1 MEGKRVLVAMSGG
14 VDSSAAALL
23 LRQQGYEC
31 DGAMLRLYN
40 GEKAGTCCSADD
52 ADDARSVAY
61 RLGMKFYVFNETE
74 RFAREV
80 MDRFVAEYCAGH
92 TPNPCIDCN
101 RCLKFGALLDRAL
114 VLGYDYIATGHYAR
128 IDHQADGTAVLQKS
142 SCLER
147 DQSYML
153 YRLSQE
159 QLAMLLLPL
168 EGLEKPQVRQIARQL
183 GLVCADAPD
192 SQEICWLPDGDYAAF
207 IEQTLGKSEPGDFV
221 SPDGQVC
228 GRHKGLLHYTVGQR
242 KHLGVALG
250 YPVFIKEIDPEQ
262 NRIYL
267 ARTGE
272 EYASGVLLT
281 DCVIQPNLWLN
292 VEQKTAHVLV
302 KVRSRAPDA
311 PATVTLLGDG
321 RAQVIFDA
329 PQRAP
334 APGQSCV
341 IYRGAAVLG
350 GGFIQRQI

>member
-1 MEGKRVLVAMSGG
+1 MPG
-14 VDSSAAALL
+14 
-23 LRQQGYEC
+23 
-31 DGAMLRLYN
+31 
-40 GEKAGTCCSADD
+40 
-52 ADDARSVAY
+52 
-61 RLGMKFYVFNETE
+61 
-74 RFAREV
+74 
-80 MDRFVAEYCAGH
+80 
-92 TPNPCIDCN
+92 
-101 RCLKFGALLDRAL
+101 
-114 VLGYDYIATGHYAR
+114 

-272 EYASGVLLT
+272 EYAGGVLLT
-281 DCVIQPNLWLN
+281 DCVIQPNPWLN

-321 RAQVIFDA
+321 RAARLVFDT

-341 IYRGAAVLG
+341 IYRDAAVLG

>member
-1 MEGKRVLVAMSGG
+1 MSTKRVLVAVSGG
-14 VDSSAAALL
+14 VDSAVAVHL
-23 LRQQGYEC
+23 LRQQGYEVE
-31 DGAMLRLYN
+31 GIILEFSPVHKAAVEQAKVVAEQLGIRLHVRECHREFEQSVILPFCREY
-40 GEKAGTCCSADD
+40 KAG
-52 ADDARSVAY
+52 R
-61 RLGMKFYVFNETE
+61 
-74 RFAREV
+74 
-80 MDRFVAEYCAGH
+80 
-92 TPNPCIDCN
+92 TPNPCILCN
-101 RCLKFGALLDRAL
+101 PSTKFGLICQAAKEMGFDF
-114 VLGYDYIATGHYAR
+114 IATGHYAR

-168 EGLEKPQVRQIARQL
+168 EGLEKPQVREIARQL

-192 SQEICWLPDGDYAAF
+192 SQEICWLPDRDYAAF

-272 EYASGVLLT
+272 EYAGGVLLS
-281 DCVIQPNLWLN
+281 DCVIQPNPWLN
-292 VEQKTAHVLV
+292 AEQTSAPVLV

-321 RAQVIFDA
+321 RAQVVFDA

-341 IYRGAAVLG
+341 IYRGPAVLG

>member
-1 MEGKRVLVAMSGG
+1 MSTKRVLVAVSGG
-14 VDSSAAALL
+14 VDSAVAVHLTLDRVLKSRASSSNFPPRTRRRVEQAKVVAEQLGIRL
-23 LRQQGYEC
+23 HIREC
-31 DGAMLRLYN
+31 HREFEQNVILPFCREY
-40 GEKAGTCCSADD
+40 KAG
-52 ADDARSVAY
+52 R
-61 RLGMKFYVFNETE
+61 
-74 RFAREV
+74 
-80 MDRFVAEYCAGH
+80 
-92 TPNPCIDCN
+92 TPNPCILCN
-101 RCLKFGALLDRAL
+101 PSTKFGLICQAAKEMGFDF
-114 VLGYDYIATGHYAR
+114 IATGHYAR

-168 EGLEKPQVRQIARQL
+168 EGLEKPQVREIARQL

-272 EYASGVLLT
+272 EYAGAVLLS
-281 DCVIQPNLWLN
+281 DCVIQPNPWLN
-292 VEQKTAHVLV
+292 AEQKTAHVLV

-321 RAQVIFDA
+321 RAQVVFDT

-341 IYRGAAVLG
+341 IYRGPAVLG

>member
-1 MEGKRVLVAMSGG
+1 MSTKRVLVAVSGG
-14 VDSSAAALL
+14 VDSAVAVHL
-23 LRQQGYEC
+23 LRQQGYEVE
-31 DGAMLRLYN
+31 GIILEFSPVHKAAVEQAKVVAEQLGIRLHVRECHREFEQNVILPFCREY
-40 GEKAGTCCSADD
+40 KAG
-52 ADDARSVAY
+52 R
-61 RLGMKFYVFNETE
+61 
-74 RFAREV
+74 
-80 MDRFVAEYCAGH
+80 
-92 TPNPCIDCN
+92 TPNPCILCN
-101 RCLKFGALLDRAL
+101 PSTKFGLICQAAKEMGFDF
-114 VLGYDYIATGHYAR
+114 IATGHYAR

-168 EGLEKPQVRQIARQL
+168 EGLEKPQVREIARQL

-272 EYASGVLLT
+272 EYAGGVLLT
-281 DCVIQPNLWLN
+281 DCVIQPNPWLN
-292 VEQKTAHVLV
+292 AGQKTAPVLV

-321 RAQVIFDA
+321 RAQVVFDA

>member
-1 MEGKRVLVAMSGG
+1 MSTKRVLVAVSGG
-14 VDSSAAALL
+14 VDSAVAVHL
-23 LRQQGYEC
+23 LRQQGYEVE
-31 DGAMLRLYN
+31 GIILEFSPAHKAAGEQAKVVAEQLGIRLHVRECHREFEQNVILPFCREY
-40 GEKAGTCCSADD
+40 KAG
-52 ADDARSVAY
+52 R
-61 RLGMKFYVFNETE
+61 
-74 RFAREV
+74 
-80 MDRFVAEYCAGH
+80 
-92 TPNPCIDCN
+92 TPNPCILCN
-101 RCLKFGALLDRAL
+101 PSTKFGLICQAAKEMGFDF
-114 VLGYDYIATGHYAR
+114 IATGHYAR

-168 EGLEKPQVRQIARQL
+168 EGLEKPQVREIARQL

-272 EYASGVLLT
+272 EYAGGVLLS
-281 DCVIQPNLWLN
+281 DCVIQPNPWLN
-292 VEQKTAHVLV
+292 VEQTSAPVLV

-321 RAQVIFDA
+321 RAQVVFDT

-341 IYRGAAVLG
+341 IYRGPAVLG
-350 GGFIQRQI
+350 GGFIERQI

>member
-1 MEGKRVLVAMSGG
+1 MSTKRVLVAVSGG
-14 VDSSAAALL
+14 VDSAVAVHL
-23 LRQQGYEC
+23 LRQQGYEVE
-31 DGAMLRLYN
+31 GIILEFSPVHKAAVEQAKVVAEQLGIRLHVRECHREFEQNVILPFCREY
-40 GEKAGTCCSADD
+40 KAG
-52 ADDARSVAY
+52 R
-61 RLGMKFYVFNETE
+61 
-74 RFAREV
+74 
-80 MDRFVAEYCAGH
+80 
-92 TPNPCIDCN
+92 TPNPCILCN
-101 RCLKFGALLDRAL
+101 PSTKFGLICQAAKEMGFDF
-114 VLGYDYIATGHYAR
+114 IATGHYAR

-168 EGLEKPQVRQIARQL
+168 EGLEKPQVREIARQL

-272 EYASGVLLT
+272 EYAGGVLLS
-281 DCVIQPNLWLN
+281 DCVIQPNPWLN
-292 VEQKTAHVLV
+292 AEQTSAPVLV

-321 RAQVIFDA
+321 RAQVVFDA

-341 IYRGAAVLG
+341 IYRGPAVLG

>member
-1 MEGKRVLVAMSGG
+1 MSTKRVLVAVSGG
-14 VDSSAAALL
+14 VDSAVAVHL
-23 LRQQGYEC
+23 LRQQGYEVE
-31 DGAMLRLYN
+31 GIILEFSPVHKAAVEQAKVVAEQLGIRLHIRECHREFEQNVILPFCREY
-40 GEKAGTCCSADD
+40 KAG
-52 ADDARSVAY
+52 R
-61 RLGMKFYVFNETE
+61 
-74 RFAREV
+74 
-80 MDRFVAEYCAGH
+80 
-92 TPNPCIDCN
+92 TPNPCILCN
-101 RCLKFGALLDRAL
+101 PSTKFGLICQAAKEMGFDF
-114 VLGYDYIATGHYAR
+114 IATGHYAR

-272 EYASGVLLT
+272 EYAGGVLLT
-281 DCVIQPNLWLN
+281 DCVIQPNPWLN
-292 VEQKTAHVLV
+292 AGQKTAHVLV

-321 RAQVIFDA
+321 RAQVVFDA

-341 IYRGAAVLG
+341 IYRGPAVLG

>member
-1 MEGKRVLVAMSGG
+1 MGF
-14 VDSSAAALL
+14 D
-23 LRQQGYEC
+23 
-31 DGAMLRLYN
+31 
-40 GEKAGTCCSADD
+40 
-52 ADDARSVAY
+52 
-61 RLGMKFYVFNETE
+61 F
-74 RFAREV
+74 
-80 MDRFVAEYCAGH
+80 
-92 TPNPCIDCN
+92 
-101 RCLKFGALLDRAL
+101 
-114 VLGYDYIATGHYAR
+114 IATGHYAR

-272 EYASGVLLT
+272 EYAGGVLLS
-281 DCVIQPNLWLN
+281 DCVIQPNPWLN
-292 VEQKTAHVLV
+292 AEQTSAPVLV

-321 RAQVIFDA
+321 RAQVVFDT

-341 IYRGAAVLG
+341 IYRDAAVLG

>member
-1 MEGKRVLVAMSGG
+1 MSTKRVLVAVSGG
-14 VDSSAAALL
+14 VDSAVAVHL
-23 LRQQGYEC
+23 LRQQGYEVE
-31 DGAMLRLYN
+31 GIILEFSPVHKAAVEQAKVVAEQLGIRLHVRECHREFEQNVILPFCREY
-40 GEKAGTCCSADD
+40 KAG
-52 ADDARSVAY
+52 R
-61 RLGMKFYVFNETE
+61 
-74 RFAREV
+74 
-80 MDRFVAEYCAGH
+80 
-92 TPNPCIDCN
+92 TPNPCILCN
-101 RCLKFGALLDRAL
+101 PSTKFGLICQAAKEMGFDF
-114 VLGYDYIATGHYAR
+114 IATGHYAR

-168 EGLEKPQVRQIARQL
+168 EGLEKPQVRQIARHL

-272 EYASGVLLT
+272 EYAGGVLLT
-281 DCVIQPNLWLN
+281 DCVIQPNPWLN
-292 VEQKTAHVLV
+292 AGQKTAHVLV
-302 KVRSRAPDA
+302 KVRSRAQDA

-321 RAQVIFDA
+321 RALRRIKDHLRPHRGSPASFTAA
-329 PQRAP
+329 PR
-334 APGQSCV
+334 CW
-341 IYRGAAVLG
+341 GAGLFSVR
-350 GGFIQRQI
+350 FSI

>member
-1 MEGKRVLVAMSGG
+1 MSTKRVLVAVSGG
-14 VDSSAAALL
+14 VDSAVAVHL
-23 LRQQGYEC
+23 LRQQGYEVE
-31 DGAMLRLYN
+31 GIILEFSPVHKAAVEQAKVVAEQLGIRLHIRECHREFEQNVILPFCREY
-40 GEKAGTCCSADD
+40 KAG
-52 ADDARSVAY
+52 R
-61 RLGMKFYVFNETE
+61 
-74 RFAREV
+74 
-80 MDRFVAEYCAGH
+80 
-92 TPNPCIDCN
+92 TPNPCILCN
-101 RCLKFGALLDRAL
+101 PSTKFGLICQAAKEMGFDF
-114 VLGYDYIATGHYAR
+114 IATGHYAR

-168 EGLEKPQVRQIARQL
+168 EGLEKPQVREIARQL

-192 SQEICWLPDGDYAAF
+192 SQEICWLPDRDYAAF

-272 EYASGVLLT
+272 EYAGGVLLT
-281 DCVIQPNLWLN
+281 DCVIQPNPWLSAG
-292 VEQKTAHVLV
+292 QKTAPVLV

-321 RAQVIFDA
+321 RAQVLFDT

-341 IYRGAAVLG
+341 IYRGPAVLG

>member
-1 MEGKRVLVAMSGG
+1 MSTKRVLVAVSGG
-14 VDSSAAALL
+14 VDSAVAVHL
-23 LRQQGYEC
+23 LRQQGYEVE
-31 DGAMLRLYN
+31 GIILEFSPVHKAAVEQAKVVAEQLGIRLHVRECHREFEQNVILPFCREY
-40 GEKAGTCCSADD
+40 KAG
-52 ADDARSVAY
+52 R
-61 RLGMKFYVFNETE
+61 
-74 RFAREV
+74 
-80 MDRFVAEYCAGH
+80 
-92 TPNPCIDCN
+92 TPNPCILCN
-101 RCLKFGALLDRAL
+101 PSTKFGLICQAAKEMGFDF
-114 VLGYDYIATGHYAR
+114 IATGHYAH

-272 EYASGVLLT
+272 EYAGGVLLT
-281 DCVIQPNLWLN
+281 DCVIQPNPWLN
-292 VEQKTAHVLV
+292 AGQKTAPVLV

-321 RAQVIFDA
+321 RAQVIFDT